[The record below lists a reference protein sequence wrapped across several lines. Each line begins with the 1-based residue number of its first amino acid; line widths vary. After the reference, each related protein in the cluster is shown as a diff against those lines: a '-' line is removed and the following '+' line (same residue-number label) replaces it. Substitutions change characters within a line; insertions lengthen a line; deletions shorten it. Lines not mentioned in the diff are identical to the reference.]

1 MDNNKKSKVA
11 ILSVI
16 SNASLVLLKLCI
28 GIITTSVSVI
38 SEAIHSAIDL
48 VAALIAYFAVKT
60 SGQPPDKDHPYG
72 HGKFENISGTIEAL
86 LIFLAAIWII
96 YEAIHKLIYPKPIEK
111 AELGILI
118 MLISSLVNFI
128 VSKKLF
134 KVGKETDSIA
144 LQADG
149 WHLMTDVYTSGG
161 VMVGLFFIWAG
172 KWFFPGVD
180 LQWIDS
186 VSAIGVA
193 LLIVKAAYE
202 LTLQSAKDLVDVRL
216 PENEE
221 KWIYEYIMKYK
232 SNARGFHRLRT
243 RKSGG
248 TRFIEFH
255 LIFKADCSVG
265 LSHSISDK
273 ITAAIKNHFPSSKV
287 IIHIEPCDWT
297 CKPHCILG
305 CFLTEKER
313 GILMSTEKPEA
324 EDFKLNENNQG

>member
-1 MDNNKKSKVA
+1 
-11 ILSVI
+11 
-16 SNASLVLLKLCI
+16 
-28 GIITTSVSVI
+28 
-38 SEAIHSAIDL
+38 
-48 VAALIAYFAVKT
+48 
-60 SGQPPDKDHPYG
+60 
-72 HGKFENISGTIEAL
+72 
-86 LIFLAAIWII
+86 
-96 YEAIHKLIYPKPIEK
+96 
-111 AELGILI
+111 
-118 MLISSLVNFI
+118 
-128 VSKKLF
+128 
-134 KVGKETDSIA
+134 
-144 LQADG
+144 
-149 WHLMTDVYTSGG
+149 
-161 VMVGLFFIWAG
+161 MVGLFFIWAG

-248 TRFIEFH
+248 NRFIEFH

-297 CKPHCILG
+297 CKPHCIIG
-305 CFLTEKER
+305 CFLTEEER
-313 GILMSTEKPEA
+313 RTLISTEKLEA
-324 EDFKLNENNQG
+324 AAFNVNGNN